1 LAICANQRREAKAD
15 TLFVD
20 AIATVRLYAMSGL
33 SFGPIPAFPASVNF
47 SAELN

>member
-1 LAICANQRREAKAD
+1 
-15 TLFVD
+15 LFVD

-33 SFGPIPAFPASVNF
+33 LRSDSAFPASVNL